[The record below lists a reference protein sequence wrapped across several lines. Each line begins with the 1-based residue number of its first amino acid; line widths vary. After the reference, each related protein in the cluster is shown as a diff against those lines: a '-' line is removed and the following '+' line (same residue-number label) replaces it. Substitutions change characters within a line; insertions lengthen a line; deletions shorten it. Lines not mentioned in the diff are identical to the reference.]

1 MSLSKRAMV
10 GCPAVHSTVEP
21 VESELAREI
30 SPAPVVES
38 QSSACFVL
46 DS

>member
-1 MSLSKRAMV
+1 MSLSKRGMV
-10 GCPAVHSTVEP
+10 DCPAVHSTVEP
-21 VESELAREI
+21 VDSESAREI
-30 SPAPVVES
+30 SPVPVVES

>member
-1 MSLSKRAMV
+1 MV
-10 GCPAVHSTVEP
+10 DCRAVHSTVEL

-30 SPAPVVES
+30 SPVPVVES

-46 DS
+46 DT

>member
-1 MSLSKRAMV
+1 MEDCS
-10 GCPAVHSTVEP
+10 AVDCTVEP

-30 SPAPVVES
+30 SPVPVVES